1 MRRHI
6 FSKFQGTIVV
16 LTVLTVV
23 TLGMTNPSTVLAAK
37 PQYVVNLELSCGTS
51 SSIPYPSTKAVAEFN
66 FYLEGGVR
74 IGGANVVC
82 EPSGGEEGGD
92 IVTGTTGP
100 MQAKPLYWVGSLS
113 LQDPS
118 LNGKMGAIYCYT
130 FMGNYFP
137 VFGGATE
144 NLICISPVDDEVH
157 NAVLT
162 IFDPTRY

>member
-66 FYLEGGVR
+66 FYLEGGV
-74 IGGANVVC
+74 I
-82 EPSGGEEGGD
+82 
-92 IVTGTTGP
+92 
-100 MQAKPLYWVGSLS
+100 
-113 LQDPS
+113 
-118 LNGKMGAIYCYT
+118 MGART
-130 FMGNYFP
+130 
-137 VFGGATE
+137 
-144 NLICISPVDDEVH
+144 
-157 NAVLT
+157 
-162 IFDPTRY
+162 